1 MTHEGEFKTLAD
13 YINWRNKVQVKNENL
28 WRPPTVPVMYDK
40 PQTTMFS
47 KLDKDPII
55 ERVLIRPKMP
65 APRAFP
71 LFGSPTYQFI
81 AGLWTGAMITFIF
94 TCKPLG
100 RREVEQLVLT
110 DPAYGF
116 SKAHA

>member
-1 MTHEGEFKTLAD
+1 MF
-13 YINWRNKVQVKNENL
+13 
-28 WRPPTVPVMYDK
+28 DK
-40 PQTTMFS
+40 PQNSFFS
-47 KLDKDPII
+47 PLDRDPII

-65 APRAFP
+65 APRSFP
-71 LFGSPTYQFI
+71 IFGTPAYQFI

-116 SKAHA
+116 TNAKQ